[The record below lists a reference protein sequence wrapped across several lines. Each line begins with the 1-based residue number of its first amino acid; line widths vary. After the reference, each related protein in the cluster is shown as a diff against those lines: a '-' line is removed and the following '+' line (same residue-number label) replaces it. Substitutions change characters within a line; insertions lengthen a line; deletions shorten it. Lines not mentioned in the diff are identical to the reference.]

1 MKTTIKQFAFTA
13 SSLLTI
19 LIILSS
25 FAPSQRNSIANGSGV
40 ADGKNFSFN
49 AVEQKD
55 GVVTGAIQYDNE
67 IYTVNGAIWS
77 GKSAILFT
85 DDGHAFLVSDNG
97 KGSVT
102 DWISDPITAEKS
114 PYISA
119 SDFYSMHIVSTG
131 NIQVKE

>member
-1 MKTTIKQFAFTA
+1 MKTTIKKLAFAA

-19 LIILSS
+19 IIVLCS
-25 FAPSQRNSIANGSGV
+25 FAPAKKNSVANGGGV
-40 ADGKNFSFN
+40 ADGIPFSFN

-55 GVVTGAIQYDNE
+55 GVVTGTIQYGND
-67 IYTVNGAIWS
+67 IYSINGANWF

-114 PYISA
+114 PYINA
-119 SDFYSMHIVSTG
+119 SDFHGIHFVSIG

>member
-1 MKTTIKQFAFTA
+1 MAG
-13 SSLLTI
+13 
-19 LIILSS
+19 
-25 FAPSQRNSIANGSGV
+25 SIS
-40 ADGKNFSFN
+40 FSFN

-55 GVVTGAIQYDNE
+55 GVVTGTIQYDNE
-67 IYTVNGAIWS
+67 IYSINGASWF

-102 DWISDPITAEKS
+102 DWISDPITAQKS
-114 PYISA
+114 PYVSA
-119 SDFYSMHIVSTG
+119 SDFYGLHVVNVG

>member
-1 MKTTIKQFAFTA
+1 MKTTIKQLA
-13 SSLLTI
+13 SASLLTI
-19 LIILSS
+19 VIVLCS
-25 FAPSQRNSIANGSGV
+25 FAPAKRNSVANGSGM
-40 ADGKNFSFN
+40 AGSISFSFN

-55 GVVTGAIQYDNE
+55 GVVTGTIQYDNE
-67 IYTVNGAIWS
+67 IYSINGASWF

-102 DWISDPITAEKS
+102 DWISDPITAQKS
-114 PYISA
+114 PYVSS
-119 SDFYSMHIVSTG
+119 SDFYGMHFVSIG

>member
-1 MKTTIKQFAFTA
+1 MKTTIKQLA
-13 SSLLTI
+13 SALLLTI
-19 LIILSS
+19 VIVLSS
-25 FAPSQRNSIANGSGV
+25 FAPAKRNSVANGSGM
-40 ADGKNFSFN
+40 AGSISFSFN

-55 GVVTGAIQYDNE
+55 GVVTGTIQYDNE
-67 IYTVNGAIWS
+67 IYSINGASWF

-102 DWISDPITAEKS
+102 DWISDPITAQKS
-114 PYISA
+114 PYVSA
-119 SDFYSMHIVSTG
+119 SDFYGLHVVNVG

>member
-1 MKTTIKQFAFTA
+1 MKTTIKQLAFAA

-19 LIILSS
+19 VIVLCS
-25 FAPSQRNSIANGSGV
+25 FAPAKRNSVANGSGMT
-40 ADGKNFSFN
+40 GSISFSFN

-55 GVVTGAIQYDNE
+55 GIVTGTIQYGNE
-67 IYTVNGAIWS
+67 TYSINGASWF

-85 DDGHAFLVSDNG
+85 DDGHAFFVSDNG

-114 PYISA
+114 PYVST
-119 SDFYSMHIVSTG
+119 SDFFGIHVVSTG

>member
-1 MKTTIKQFAFTA
+1 MKTPIKQLAFAAT
-13 SSLLTI
+13 SLL
-19 LIILSS
+19 IIVIVLCS
-25 FAPSQRNSIANGSGV
+25 FAPAKRNSVANGSGM
-40 ADGKNFSFN
+40 AGSISFSFN

-55 GVVTGAIQYDNE
+55 GVVVGSIQYDE
-67 IYTVNGAIWS
+67 ETYSINGASWF

-85 DDGHAFLVSDNG
+85 DDGHAFFVSDNG

-114 PYISA
+114 PYLST
-119 SDFYSMHIVSTG
+119 SDFFGIHVVSTG

>member
-1 MKTTIKQFAFTA
+1 MKTPIRQLAFAAF
-13 SSLLTI
+13 SLL
-19 LIILSS
+19 IIVIVLCS
-25 FAPSQRNSIANGSGV
+25 FAPAKRNSVANGSGV
-40 ADGKNFSFN
+40 ADGINFSFN

-55 GVVTGAIQYDNE
+55 GVVTGTLQYGNE
-67 IYTVNGAIWS
+67 IYSINGAIWS

-85 DDGHAFLVSDNG
+85 DDGHAFFVSDNG

-114 PYISA
+114 PYLST
-119 SDFYSMHIVSTG
+119 SDFFGIHVVSTG

>member
-1 MKTTIKQFAFTA
+1 MKTPIRQLAFAAF
-13 SSLLTI
+13 SLF
-19 LIILSS
+19 IIVIVLCS
-25 FAPSQRNSIANGSGV
+25 FAPAKRNSVANGSGM
-40 ADGKNFSFN
+40 AGSISFSFN

-55 GVVTGAIQYDNE
+55 GVVTGTIQYDNE
-67 IYTVNGAIWS
+67 IYSINGANWF

-102 DWISDPITAEKS
+102 DWITDPITAQKS
-114 PYISA
+114 PYVSA
-119 SDFYSMHIVSTG
+119 SDFYGMHFVSTG

>member
-1 MKTTIKQFAFTA
+1 MKTTIKQLASAF
-13 SSLLTI
+13 LLTI
-19 LIILSS
+19 VIFFSS
-25 FAPSQRNSIANGSGV
+25 FAPAKRNSVANGAGV
-40 ADGKNFSFN
+40 ADGINFSFN

-55 GVVTGAIQYDNE
+55 GVVVGTIQYGNE

-85 DDGHAFLVSDNG
+85 DDGHAILVSDNG

-102 DWISDPITAEKS
+102 DWISDPISAQKS
-114 PYISA
+114 PYIST
-119 SDFYSMHIVSTG
+119 SDFQGMHFVSTG

>member
-13 SSLLTI
+13 SSLVTI

-25 FAPSQRNSIANGSGV
+25 FAPSKRNSVANGSGM
-40 ADGKNFSFN
+40 AGSISFSFN

-55 GVVTGAIQYDNE
+55 GVVTGTIQYGDE
-67 IYTVNGAIWS
+67 IYSINGANWM
-77 GKSAILFT
+77 GKSAVLFT

-102 DWISDPITAEKS
+102 DWISDPISAQKS
-114 PYISA
+114 PYVSA
-119 SDFYSMHIVSTG
+119 SDFYGMHFVSIG

>member
-1 MKTTIKQFAFTA
+1 MKTTIKKLA
-13 SSLLTI
+13 SASLL
-19 LIILSS
+19 IIVIVLSS
-25 FAPSQRNSIANGSGV
+25 FAPAKRNSVANGAGV
-40 ADGKNFSFN
+40 ADGINFSFN

-55 GVVTGAIQYDNE
+55 GVVVGTIQYGND
-67 IYTVNGAIWS
+67 IYSVNGGIWH
-77 GKSAILFT
+77 GNSAILFT

-102 DWISDPITAEKS
+102 DWISDPISAQKG

-119 SDFYSMHIVSTG
+119 SDFYGMHFVSIG

>member
-1 MKTTIKQFAFTA
+1 MKTTIKQFASA
-13 SSLLTI
+13 LLLTI
-19 LIILSS
+19 VIVLSS
-25 FAPSQRNSIANGSGV
+25 FAPAKRNSVANGSGM
-40 ADGKNFSFN
+40 AGSISFSFN

-55 GVVTGAIQYDNE
+55 GVVTGTIQYDNE
-67 IYTVNGAIWS
+67 IYSINGAYWF

-102 DWISDPITAEKS
+102 DWISDPITAQKS
-114 PYISA
+114 PYVSA
-119 SDFYSMHIVSTG
+119 SDFYGMHFVSIG

>member
-1 MKTTIKQFAFTA
+1 MKTTIKQFASA
-13 SSLLTI
+13 LLLTI
-19 LIILSS
+19 VIVLSS
-25 FAPSQRNSIANGSGV
+25 FAPAKRNSVANGSGM
-40 ADGKNFSFN
+40 AGSISFSFN

-55 GVVTGAIQYDNE
+55 GVVTGTIQYDNE
-67 IYTVNGAIWS
+67 IYSINGASWF

-102 DWISDPITAEKS
+102 DWISDPITAQKS
-114 PYISA
+114 PYVSA
-119 SDFYSMHIVSTG
+119 SDFYGLHVVNVG